1 MRVHEAAKKFGISS
15 KQVLDLLKKSKINL
29 SSHMSVIP
37 EKGIALLEKSLKESA
52 KKIKPSAKET
62 GVKKEVPAKKTVSK
76 KIPVEKKVEKKEAVV
91 AKKIEAAPEK
101 KVEKVSVAP
110 KPAAV
115 IQKKEK
121 PYIPPKKTFI
131 RPSRP
136 TLAPHREVTEITIET
151 RMPLFKVAE
160 LMNKSSS
167 DLILALLK
175 KGMACNRNH
184 LLSTDVISMLGEQFG
199 IEVNFKI
206 SEGADEEK
214 VVEKLKKGEKR
225 WPIVVVMGH
234 VDHGKTTLLDFVRKM
249 NTAIRE
255 KGGITQH
262 LGAYEV
268 DSSHGKIVFLDTPG
282 HEAFSFLRA
291 RGAKATDLAILVVAA
306 DDGVKPQTVEAI
318 EHAKKA
324 GVPIVVAINK
334 IDKVSSSAAVQT
346 VKRQLAEHD
355 LVVEDWG
362 GEIVCVPISAKTG
375 QGVEELLEMIVLQ
388 SEMLDLR
395 ADANLP
401 ARAFVLESKLEK
413 GLGPVATIIC
423 TQGTM
428 KQGDYFICGS
438 GTGRVRLLVN
448 SFGEKLSQVGPA
460 IPVKVVGFDNFA
472 EIGDWFTVVSKEE
485 YSKAKS
491 TKKTIPPLAA
501 EKTLQAGV
509 SLAENSERQINLII
523 KTDTRGSKEAIEGS
537 ILKLIRKASKD
548 CLPINIVQSG
558 IGDISEGDIELADS
572 TGSLLLGLHIKAE
585 KNAILLAKNKGVKIE
600 LFDIIYH
607 MVEHLQELLEKS
619 KKVEIVWKKVA
630 QLVVKKVFQI
640 KKVGTVAGC
649 GVLEG
654 VVSKNNKVEC
664 LRGSKVIGG
673 GRIVTLQ
680 KEGKVVQ
687 QVHAGYECG
696 FTCDGFNEWQEGDL
710 VNCYAQE
717 KPAEQK

>member
-1 MRVHEAAKKFGISS
+1 
-15 KQVLDLLKKSKINL
+15 
-29 SSHMSVIP
+29 
-37 EKGIALLEKSLKESA
+37 
-52 KKIKPSAKET
+52 
-62 GVKKEVPAKKTVSK
+62 
-76 KIPVEKKVEKKEAVV
+76 
-91 AKKIEAAPEK
+91 
-101 KVEKVSVAP
+101 
-110 KPAAV
+110 
-115 IQKKEK
+115 
-121 PYIPPKKTFI
+121 
-131 RPSRP
+131 
-136 TLAPHREVTEITIET
+136 
-151 RMPLFKVAE
+151 
-160 LMNKSSS
+160 
-167 DLILALLK
+167 
-175 KGMACNRNH
+175 MACNRNH
-184 LLSTDVISMLGEQFG
+184 LLATDVISMLGEQFG
-199 IEVNFKI
+199 IKVNIKTA
-206 SEGADEEK
+206 EGIVEEK
-214 VVEKLKKGEKR
+214 IQPKVKSGKKR

-268 DSSHGKIVFLDTPG
+268 DSSHGKLVFLDTPG

-291 RGAKATDLAILVVAA
+291 RGAKVTDIAILVVAA
-306 DDGVKPQTVEAI
+306 DDGVKPQTIEAI

-334 IDKVSSSAAVQT
+334 IDKVPSSAAVQT

-362 GEIVCVPISAKTG
+362 GDIVCVPISAKTG
-375 QGVEELLEMIVLQ
+375 QGVEDLLEMIVLQ
-388 SEMLDLR
+388 SEMMDLR
-395 ADANLP
+395 AEENIP
-401 ARAFVLESKLEK
+401 ARAFILESKLEK
-413 GLGPVATIIC
+413 GLGPVATVIC
-423 TQGTM
+423 LEGVI
-428 KQGDYFICGS
+428 KQGDYFVCGT

-448 SFGEKLSQVGPA
+448 SFGEKLPQVGPA

-472 EIGDWFTVVSKEE
+472 EIGDWLTVSSKEK

-491 TKKTIPPLAA
+491 TKKTILPLAA
-501 EKTLQAGV
+501 GKAMQVGV
-509 SLAENSERQINLII
+509 PLAESSERQINLII

-537 ILKLIRKASKD
+537 IFKLTRKVSKD
-548 CLPINIVQSG
+548 CLPINIIQSG

-572 TGSLLLGLHIKAE
+572 TGALLLGLHIKAE

-607 MVEHLQELLEKS
+607 MVEYLQELLEKS
-619 KKVEIVWKKVA
+619 KKVEISWTKVA
-630 QLVVKKVFQI
+630 QLVVKKVFNI
-640 KKVGTVAGC
+640 KKVGVVAGC

-664 LRGSKVIGG
+664 LRGGKIIGE

-687 QVHAGYECG
+687 QVHSGYECG

-710 VNCYAQE
+710 VNCYAQA
-717 KPAEQK
+717 KPAERK

>member
-15 KQVLDLLKKSKINL
+15 KEVIGFLKKAKINL
-29 SSHMSVIP
+29 SSHMSVIS
-37 EKGIALLEKSLKESA
+37 EKGILYLEKNLKSALKKTKSPAKKAAVKKEISA
-52 KKIKPSAKET
+52 KKTAPKSASVVRKVAIAPKAEALIKKRESSFAPI
-62 GVKKEVPAKKTVSK
+62 VKKLPPKPLRPGHTLQ
-76 KIPVEKKVEKKEAVV
+76 KEA
-91 AKKIEAAPEK
+91 A
-101 KVEKVSVAP
+101 
-110 KPAAV
+110 
-115 IQKKEK
+115 
-121 PYIPPKKTFI
+121 
-131 RPSRP
+131 
-136 TLAPHREVTEITIET
+136 EITIEKSI
-151 RMPLFKVAE
+151 PLFEVAE
-160 LMNKSSS
+160 LMNKSSR

-175 KGMACNRNH
+175 KGMVCNINN
-184 LLSTDVISMLGEQFG
+184 LLETEVISILGEQFG
-199 IEVNFKI
+199 IKVNIKK
-206 SEGADEEK
+206 SEGIAEEK
-214 VVEKLKKGEKR
+214 FKTKVKSGQKR

-291 RGAKATDLAILVVAA
+291 RGARITDIAILVVAA
-306 DDGVKPQTVEAI
+306 DDGVKPQTIEAI

-346 VKRQLAEHD
+346 IKRQLAEHNI
-355 LVVEDWG
+355 VVEDWG
-362 GEIVCVPISAKTG
+362 GDIVCVPISAKTG

-388 SEMLDLR
+388 SEMMDLKV
-395 ADANLP
+395 NP
-401 ARAFVLESKLEK
+401 NTSVRAFILESKLEK
-413 GLGPVATIIC
+413 GLGPVATVISLE
-423 TQGTM
+423 GTI
-428 KQGDYFICGS
+428 KQGDYFVCGT

-472 EIGDWFTVVSKEE
+472 EIGDWLTVLSKEE
-485 YSKAKS
+485 YSKAKFS
-491 TKKTIPPLAA
+491 KKPLQS
-501 EKTLQAGV
+501 LVAGKATQTGV
-509 SLAENSERQINLII
+509 PLSESSERQINLII

-537 ILKLIRKASKD
+537 IFKLARKVSKN
-548 CLPINIVQSG
+548 CLPIYIVKSG

-572 TGSLLLGLHIKAE
+572 TGALLLGLHIKAE
-585 KNAILLAKNKGVKIE
+585 KNSILLAKNRSVKIK

-607 MVEHLQELLEKS
+607 MVEYIQELLEKS
-619 KKVEIVWKKVA
+619 KKVEITWTKVA
-630 QLVVKKVFQI
+630 QLVVKKVFNI

-664 LRGSKVIGG
+664 LRNGEVVGK

-687 QVHAGYECG
+687 QVHSGYECG

-710 VNCYAQE
+710 VNCYEQA
-717 KPAEQK
+717 KPAGQK